1 MGGRGL
7 AQGAYAILIVLV
19 IHSYAQKVNVQLVN
33 LRLYIVEY
41 VSITPMPFL

>member
-7 AQGAYAILIVLV
+7 AQGAYAILIVL